1 MKTTLAFYTA
11 IGLALFSTVFHAVQ
25 LAAVPCVDK
34 PEKAT
39 NVETADVETATIE
52 RGDIAH
58 TIIATGTVRPEEL
71 VEVGSQVTGMI
82 AAFGCDPDTP
92 TRSLDC
98 GSHVRKGEML
108 AQIDPTIYQAQ
119 VDYATASLL
128 KAKADLAQN
137 EARHQQMNLDWKR
150 AERLLP
156 DKAISSTD
164 YDSALTNLRVMEA
177 SIAGSRA
184 AVQQNEATLRI
195 AETNLA
201 YTTIKSP
208 IDGIVVDRRVAIG
221 QTVVAAFNAPGLFL
235 LAKESKQVQ
244 VWASVDEAD
253 IGYIH
258 PDLPVRFTVNAHGDD
273 VFEGRVT
280 QIRLNPT
287 RHENAVSYTVVVEAN
302 ASGNMLPYMTA
313 NLQFEVDRRPNVL
326 LISNDA
332 LQSASLG
339 AAWQSKATEPNH
351 QAGVSRQMPSARATV
366 AKTVKLWK
374 QRKMNQ
380 RLLVKDGGAVRP
392 IEVCLGAS
400 NGSVTE
406 VSGMGLHEGMEVCLG
421 GSR

>member
-1 MKTTLAFYTA
+1 MKTTLAFYSL
-11 IGLALFSTVFHAVQ
+11 IGLALFSTVFRAVQ
-25 LAAVPCVDK
+25 LAAVPK
-34 PEKAT
+34 PDAAT
-39 NVETADVETATIE
+39 KPAEVETATIE

-58 TIIATGTVRPEEL
+58 TIVATGTVRPEEL

-82 AAFGCDPDTP
+82 AAFGCDGANPS
-92 TRSLDC
+92 RSLDC
-98 GSHVRKGEML
+98 GARVHKGDML

-119 VDYATASLL
+119 VDYATASLM

-137 EARHQQMNLDWKR
+137 EARHRQMELDWRR

-156 DKAISSTD
+156 DNAISNTD
-164 YDSALTNLRVMEA
+164 YDLALTNLRVMEA
-177 SIAGSRA
+177 STASSRA
-184 AVQQNEATLRI
+184 TVQQNEATLRI

-253 IGYIH
+253 ISYIH
-258 PDLPVRFTVNAHGDD
+258 PDLPVRFTVNAHGDE
-273 VFEGRVT
+273 VFDGRVT

-302 ASGNMLPYMTA
+302 ASCTMLPYMTA

-332 LQSASLG
+332 LQSAGFG
-339 AAWQSKATEPNH
+339 ASQSKPREPNGPTAASH
-351 QAGVSRQMPSARATV
+351 KTSSTKAPSVKTAR
-366 AKTVKLWK
+366 LWK
-374 QRKMNQ
+374 QRKANQ
-380 RLLVKDGGAVRP
+380 QLLVKDGGAIRP
-392 IEVCLGAS
+392 IEVCLGAT
-400 NGSVTE
+400 NGHVTE
-406 VSGMGLHEGMEVCLG
+406 VSGKGLHEGMEICLG
-421 GSR
+421 GGR

>member
-1 MKTTLAFYTA
+1 
-11 IGLALFSTVFHAVQ
+11 
-25 LAAVPCVDK
+25 LAAVPHPSV
-34 PEKAT
+34 PTA
-39 NVETADVETATIE
+39 NVETAKIE

-82 AAFGCDPDTP
+82 AAFGCDSDSPQ
-92 TRSLDC
+92 RSLDC
-98 GSHVRKGEML
+98 GSRVRKGEML

-128 KAKADLAQN
+128 KAKADVAQN
-137 EARHQQMNLDWKR
+137 EARHRQTELDWKR
-150 AERLLP
+150 AEKLLP
-156 DKAISSTD
+156 DRAISNTD
-164 YDSALTNLRVMEA
+164 YDLALTNVRVMEA
-177 SIAGSRA
+177 SMAASRA
-184 AVQQNEATLRI
+184 EVQQNEATLRI

-221 QTVVAAFNAPGLFL
+221 QTVVASFNAPGLFL
-235 LAKESKQVQ
+235 LAKESQQVQ

-258 PDLPVRFTVNAHGDD
+258 SGLPVRFTVNAHGDQ

-287 RHENAVSYTVVVEAN
+287 RREDAVSYTVVVEAN

-332 LQSASLG
+332 LQSASASATASKGSAASSPRTPSTKLG
-339 AAWQSKATEPNH
+339 GGKP
-351 QAGVSRQMPSARATV
+351 
-366 AKTVKLWK
+366 VKMWK
-374 QRKMNQ
+374 QRKVNQ
-380 RLLVKDGGAVRP
+380 CFWVKDGGAVRP
-392 IEVCLGAS
+392 IEVRLGAS

-406 VSGMGLHEGMEVCLG
+406 VSGIDVREGMEVCLG
-421 GSR
+421 GVR